1 MQTPFYDML
10 GKSIDI
16 GDLFVIPD
24 GNARYGGLKIYI
36 GLVISRT
43 EKTMTTELFE
53 LPSGKPKGTKR
64 KTPSKVLKIDPD
76 FYTANS
82 NFILELQQK
91 ANRIKVN
98 T

>member
-1 MQTPFYDML
+1 MKAPFYDML
-10 GKSIDI
+10 GNPIDV

-36 GLVISRT
+36 GLVLSRT
-43 EKTMTTELFE
+43 EKTMTTEVFE

-64 KTPSKVLKIDPD
+64 KTPSKVLKIDPN
-76 FYTANS
+76 FYTDYS